1 MGVGGIVSRNDTG
14 LPAQRRR
21 WLHSV
26 GWSNSVGISFPGGV
40 RGPAWRGFAFDPG
53 ARDEPEHSMPWWG
66 GGQVRCRGSRAASSG
81 AEPHARGWV
90 PRARRELARG
100 DVKPSSEA
108 EVSWFEACPS
118 SETKVHPRGAEAG
131 YLMGR

>member
-66 GGQVRCRGSRAASSG
+66 GAGTVPWVESGLERGGASRKG
-81 AEPHARGWV
+81 LG
-90 PRARRELARG
+90 
-100 DVKPSSEA
+100 PSSEA
-108 EVSWFEACPS
+108 GTC
-118 SETKVHPRGAEAG
+118 PRGCQTLER
-131 YLMGR
+131 GRGFVV